1 MSANETA
8 KDIDRTAADWVA
20 RLDRG
25 ALSPQED
32 RALETWLAGD
42 PRRVGAFARAQAISM
57 SSERAQALG
66 TDYEAAK
73 FAPPPAVS
81 RRQVMWGGGLAAGLA
96 AAGIGAFA
104 LNQGQIFE
112 TRRGEMKVIP
122 LSDGSVISLN
132 TASKV
137 KVSFSSAQ
145 RLVHLID
152 GEALFD
158 VAKDSARPFI
168 VKAADATVRAIGT
181 SFTVQ
186 KLAATPLLV
195 MVREGVVEL
204 SDRQSG
210 TLRLTANTMAR
221 AEALTLTTAPLPADK
236 VERALAWREGRIA
249 FEGQTLSEAISTFA
263 RYSDTR
269 IVIDDPALAREEIT
283 GLFQSTDPVGF
294 AQTVALSF
302 DLTAEVGQNQVR
314 LSRKS

>member
-1 MSANETA
+1 
-8 KDIDRTAADWVA
+8 
-20 RLDRG
+20 
-25 ALSPQED
+25 
-32 RALETWLAGD
+32 
-42 PRRVGAFARAQAISM
+42 
-57 SSERAQALG
+57 
-66 TDYEAAK
+66 
-73 FAPPPAVS
+73 
-81 RRQVMWGGGLAAGLA
+81 MWGGGLAAGLA
-96 AAGIGAFA
+96 AAGIGALA
-104 LNQGQIFE
+104 LNHGQIFE

-137 KVSFSSAQ
+137 KISFSSAQ

-158 VAKDSARPFI
+158 VAKDAARPFI

-186 KLAATPLLV
+186 KLATAPLLV

-210 TLRLTANTMAR
+210 TLRLTANTLAR
-221 AEALTLTTAPLPADK
+221 ADDKTLTKAPLPADK

-249 FEGQTLSEAISTFA
+249 FEGQSLSEAISTFA

-269 IVIDDPALAREEIT
+269 IVIDDPAIAREEIT

-294 AQTVALSF
+294 AQAVALSF
-302 DLTAEVGQNQVR
+302 DLSAEVSENQVR
-314 LSRKS
+314 LRRKS